1 MRESGLINLLCLGDM
16 SHVLGRRRRIGTL
29 QRDTGVGVSFTGN
42 SWGECEDGEEGQLG
56 CGPQEI
62 FRNCADVAIVTNT
75 AGFPPMPEVRRREG
89 EPAMEEPLANNDIF
103 DLVSDKD

>member
-1 MRESGLINLLCLGDM
+1 M
-16 SHVLGRRRRIGTL
+16 
-29 QRDTGVGVSFTGN
+29 
-42 SWGECEDGEEGQLG
+42 G

-75 AGFPPMPEVRRREG
+75 AGFPPMPEVRRQEG
-89 EPAMEEPLANNDIF
+89 EPVMEEPLANNDIF